1 MILRIYKKNIT
12 LLLEHVMILCSC
24 IKTYSQMAFFSIFLE
39 AREACDKMF

>member
-24 IKTYSQMAFFSIFLE
+24 IKTYSQMAFFTE